1 MSEIESHS
9 AQSADRV
16 IVVSSDCHAG
26 LPIADYK
33 PYVESKYH
41 EILDMA
47 VPITIE
53 MLQKAEST
61 FLIKEINDE
70 WRAPIKQ
77 QLTGAWDYQ
86 ERLKMLAGD
95 GIAAEVIFPDGI
107 TEMNTPPFGAG
118 LGLSSRDMDPDLQ
131 WAGAMAHNR
140 WLAEFCSNNPARHI
154 GVASIPL
161 LWNVDKAIEAVRW
174 CVDHGL
180 RSVMIP
186 TMWGEHDAYHH
197 TKYHPFWEV
206 CEDLDVVIHFHS
218 GPAPHPEYFGKN
230 FPVEN
235 KSNELPGAMGMYV
248 SEVMWWLYRPLTF
261 MIWGGVF
268 EQFPRL
274 KVVLT
279 EGGTVFMLPPW
290 LRLLDHNYTDVQF
303 SAKLGDFRSHL
314 SMSPSEYFAR
324 NINIGASC
332 IPRRDVELRNV
343 IGVGKMMWGS
353 DYPHPE
359 GTWPNTRSYFS
370 EVFSG
375 MPEAD
380 GRKILG
386 GNAVDWYGLDRVA
399 LQKIAND
406 IGPEPSLFN

>member
-1 MSEIESHS
+1 MS
-9 AQSADRV
+9 DRL

-33 PYVESKYH
+33 PYLESKYH
-41 EILDMA
+41 EIMDMA
-47 VPITIE
+47 VPITLE
-53 MLQKAEST
+53 MLEKAEAS

-107 TEMNTPPFGAG
+107 TENNTPPFGAG
-118 LGLSSRDMDPDLQ
+118 LGLSPREQVPELQ

-140 WLAEFCSNNPARHI
+140 WLAEFCANDPARHI

-161 LWNVDKAIEAVRW
+161 LWDVQQAVDAVRW
-174 CVDHGL
+174 CVDNGL
-180 RSVMIP
+180 TSVMIP
-186 TMWGEHDAYHH
+186 TLWEEHDAYHH
-197 TKYHPFWEV
+197 LKYDPFWEV
-206 CEDLDVVIHFHS
+206 CEDLGVIIHFHS
-218 GPAPHPEYFGKN
+218 GPAPHPEYFGATWPQEDN
-230 FPVEN
+230 
-235 KSNELPGAMGMYV
+235 SSQLPGAMGVYV

-268 EQFPRL
+268 ERYPKL
-274 KVVLT
+274 KVVMT
-279 EGGTVFMLPPW
+279 EGGTIFMLPPW

-314 SMSPSEYFAR
+314 SMKPSEYFNR
-324 NINIGASC
+324 NINVGASC
-332 IPRRDVELRNV
+332 IPRADIELRGL
-343 IGVGKMMWGS
+343 IGVENMMWGS

-359 GTWPNTRSYFS
+359 GTWPNTGQYHKD
-370 EVFSG
+370 VFTG
-375 MPEAD
+375 IPEDD

-386 GNAVDWYGLDRVA
+386 
-399 LQKIAND
+399 
-406 IGPEPSLFN
+406 